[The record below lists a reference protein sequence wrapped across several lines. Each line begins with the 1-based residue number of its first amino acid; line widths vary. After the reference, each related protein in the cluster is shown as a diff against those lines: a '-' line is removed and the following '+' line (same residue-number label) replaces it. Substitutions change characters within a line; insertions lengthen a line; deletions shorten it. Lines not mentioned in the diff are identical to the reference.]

1 MSFLM
6 GGGGKKTKPQYT
18 GLQLQTASSVQALS
32 IVWGGNRVGPN
43 LFWYGDFKAHKK
55 KQKAGKG
62 MGGSATTYTYSAS
75 VQLGLCEGPISGVG
89 RVFKNEE
96 KFANPAAL
104 GMTTFLGTYPQSPWG
119 YLTTAHPSEALNYA
133 GVAYVAVANYDLGQ
147 NASLPNHSFEVFG
160 REYDTAPLG
169 HDADCADVIY
179 DFLTNPNC
187 GVLYPVANID
197 VDQLFSTVDAPTT
210 GDSSYQTY
218 CTAMGFGLSPVLSDP
233 TPAGDTLAKWA
244 RLTNS
249 EVIWDGSKLRIIPYC
264 RDTITGN
271 GVTYIPP
278 QLTPQ
283 FYATDEDFLTEL
295 LGTVTDQADCP
306 NVLSVKINNRNN
318 EYNPLP
324 VEWRDQALIDQFGER
339 KANSIDAPEITD
351 PDIAMTMVTLMGQR
365 GAYVRN
371 EYSFKLG
378 AEFVELAPMDILVT
392 TNAAGSQFTLQITSV
407 EENEDG
413 EFEITAEEI
422 SETVAAA
429 GAGAPQ
435 PSTPTIINTGVVA
448 SPVNPPIILEP
459 AANLTGGVAQIWA
472 AVSGGDGTDFDPY
485 WGGAIV
491 YVSVDDITYQAIGTI
506 DSAARQGKLTSTLAA
521 PAGPYPQAV
530 DFDVDLSMSGGE
542 LQGVTTQEAEDGATL
557 SYVGGEILSYTGA
570 TLLSQYN
577 YELDDLY
584 RALYGSTGGAHSI
597 GDDFARL
604 DENIFKYN
612 LPAEYIGIPLYFKF
626 QSFNIWNQGY
636 QDLSVCVAY
645 PYTPDGNGFAVAPPS
660 SVGLTFSVNAQAD
673 GTNVIRGTITIGASA
688 GPLLSR
694 YDVEF
699 SPDDGVTWVSA
710 PSVPAGGTKSVFEPA
725 IPLTDYKA
733 RAKAVS
739 SAVEGI
745 PSNWVT
751 TGTVNSGNLS
761 TVAPGPVST
770 VAATGGALSVLVTWN
785 PPVTGGAPS
794 GYKIYAVNNHT
805 DPFGSAVLVGTVTG
819 AATLQFTHVGL
830 TADSPWRYWVTA
842 FNFAGE
848 SSEDGPADATTTS
861 AGGGGALEIQEAGVT
876 KLAAATVLNFV
887 SGATVV
893 DGGSGEAEISIAGGG
908 GGGGLPQQTM
918 LVQQQVAAG
927 AAPGSSAAFTG
938 AYSARNLNTVVQNSI
953 TGASLG
959 SSQVTL
965 PKGTYTFMGYATG
978 YLCNSHKAQLYDTTN
993 GAVLGVGT
1001 AAYSRSTSSTD
1012 GTSVSIVRGTFTLT
1026 APAVVELRWRTETS
1040 SANGQGIG
1048 PNFGDVNVSSELFL
1062 IREGSSGGEVN
1073 GGWEVINS
1081 WDGSIDPA
1089 VSELVTPNLDAYDDI
1104 LMVFIGVTMSGSQW
1118 RAAQFS
1124 TDDGATWYN
1133 SGQYIRL
1140 NNTGTNSSVD
1150 NYIFCHTKAA
1160 SGSRA
1165 CHLYFP
1171 NIGTVGAKKMMASS
1185 RDGYNYVFTPT
1196 APVNRVKAVATAG
1209 TFTGGTIVIY
1219 GRKKPTKAAPS
1230 WTTVASWDF
1239 SVDGAVATVESSNL
1253 LGYSE
1258 VMVEIADVS
1267 ASASGQRCVQVSLD
1281 GGATWENGS
1290 NTYEEFGATGVIATN
1305 NTFYPM
1311 TTANAGARSIVM
1323 SIQDIGS
1330 NKSPKMANLI
1340 NRGVAAAF
1348 IGSPNPITNVR
1359 VLNNTSSTGVPSGT
1373 LTGGKVRILAR

>member
-18 GLQLQTASSVQALS
+18 GLQLQTASSIQALS

-160 REYDTAPLG
+160 REYNTAPLG
-169 HDADCADVIY
+169 HDADCAEVIY

-197 VDQLFSTVDAPTT
+197 VDQLFSTPDAPTI

-249 EVIWDGSKLRIIPYC
+249 EVIWDGSKLRIVPYC
-264 RDTITGN
+264 RDTVIGN

-278 QLTPQ
+278 QSTPS
-283 FYATDEDFLTEL
+283 FYATDDDFLTEL

-351 PDIAMTMVTLMGQR
+351 PDIAMIMVTLMGQR

-378 AEFVELAPMDILVT
+378 AEFVEIAPMDILVA
-392 TNAAGSQFTLQITSV
+392 TNAAGSQFTLQISSV

-413 EFEITAEEI
+413 EFEIVAEEI

-472 AVSGGDGTDFDPY
+472 AVSGGDGTDYDPY

-521 PAGPYPQAV
+521 PSGPYPQAV

-584 RALYGSTGGAHSI
+584 RALYGSTGGSHAI
-597 GDDFARL
+597 GADFARL
-604 DENIFKYN
+604 DENVFKYN
-612 LPAEYIGIPLYFKF
+612 LPAEYIGVPLYFKF

-636 QDLSVCVAY
+636 EDLASCVAY

-761 TVAPGPVST
+761 TVAPGPVDN
-770 VAATGGALSVLVTWN
+770 VVATGGALSVLVEWD
-785 PPVTGGAPS
+785 PPVTGGTPT

-819 AATLQFTHVGL
+819 ATTLQFTHVGL
-830 TADSPWRYWVTA
+830 VADSPWRYWVTA
-842 FNFAGE
+842 YNFAGE
-848 SSEDGPADATTTS
+848 STEDGPADATTTS

-876 KLAAATVLNFV
+876 KLAAATILNFL
-887 SGATVV
+887 SGAAIV
-893 DGGSGEAEISIAGGG
+893 DGGSGEAEITISGGG
-908 GGGGLPQQTM
+908 GGGGGKTAWTILHSQDFSVTPQSIVEVDVSDYEEILITGLNVTHAASVRRGIQVSVDGGATYFSTNGDYSYLEQAGT
-918 LVQQQVAAG
+918 LVNEAYI
-927 AAPGSSAAFTG
+927 TG
-938 AYSARNLNTVVQNSI
+938 HSTATASARSFNIHL
-953 TGASLG
+953 
-959 SSQVTL
+959 
-965 PKGTYTFMGYATG
+965 
-978 YLCNSHKAQLYDTTN
+978 
-993 GAVLGVGT
+993 
-1001 AAYSRSTSSTD
+1001 
-1012 GTSVSIVRGTFTLT
+1012 
-1026 APAVVELRWRTETS
+1026 
-1040 SANGQGIG
+1040 
-1048 PNFGDVNVSSELFL
+1048 
-1062 IREGSSGGEVN
+1062 
-1073 GGWEVINS
+1073 
-1081 WDGSIDPA
+1081 
-1089 VSELVTPNLDAYDDI
+1089 
-1104 LMVFIGVTMSGSQW
+1104 
-1118 RAAQFS
+1118 
-1124 TDDGATWYN
+1124 
-1133 SGQYIRL
+1133 L
-1140 NNTGTNSSVD
+1140 NNTGQTPLVVWQMAGAVPQ
-1150 NYIFCHTKAA
+1150 IF
-1160 SGSRA
+1160 
-1165 CHLYFP
+1165 L
-1171 NIGTVGAKKMMASS
+1171 ASS
-1185 RDGYNYVFTPT
+1185 LRVTHIRVFGGNNTATTGTPI
-1196 APVNRVKAVATAG
+1196 AG
-1209 TFTGGTIVIY
+1209 NFTGGKI
-1219 GRKKPTKAAPS
+1219 
-1230 WTTVASWDF
+1230 
-1239 SVDGAVATVESSNL
+1239 
-1253 LGYSE
+1253 
-1258 VMVEIADVS
+1258 
-1267 ASASGQRCVQVSLD
+1267 
-1281 GGATWENGS
+1281 
-1290 NTYEEFGATGVIATN
+1290 
-1305 NTFYPM
+1305 
-1311 TTANAGARSIVM
+1311 
-1323 SIQDIGS
+1323 
-1330 NKSPKMANLI
+1330 
-1340 NRGVAAAF
+1340 
-1348 IGSPNPITNVR
+1348 
-1359 VLNNTSSTGVPSGT
+1359 
-1373 LTGGKVRILAR
+1373 RILAR